1 MKKKLIDYKQDYE
14 NLTTKKNLSG
24 NEALKAV
31 EEDGYALQYVKDQS
45 EAICLK
51 AVERNGY
58 ALRYVKDQSEAIC
71 LKAVEEDGDALQ
83 YVKDQLF
90 FDLQESKPLFILD
103 GIEYSEG
110 TARSMIKKAT
120 E

>member
-31 EEDGYALQYVKDQS
+31 EEDGYALQYVKDQL
-45 EAICLK
+45 C
-51 AVERNGY
+51 
-58 ALRYVKDQSEAIC
+58 
-71 LKAVEEDGDALQ
+71 
-83 YVKDQLF
+83 